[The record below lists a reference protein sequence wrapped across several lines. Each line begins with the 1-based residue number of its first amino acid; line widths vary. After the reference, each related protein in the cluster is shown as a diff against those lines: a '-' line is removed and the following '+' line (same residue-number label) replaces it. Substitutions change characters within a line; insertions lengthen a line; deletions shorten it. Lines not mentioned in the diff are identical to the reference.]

1 MSQIHFPFLTA
12 SSLTKSDTTT
22 VEKVGGE
29 GKPTEPEITKDTNAS
44 IMKEVITLDKQDEDI
59 DETQTLNSFFNDIQ
73 MVTPMEPITEETKYT
88 SLKMRILRNLVKTI
102 I

>member
-1 MSQIHFPFLTA
+1 M
-12 SSLTKSDTTT
+12 K
-22 VEKVGGE
+22 

-59 DETQTLNSFFNDIQ
+59 DETQTLDNFFNDIQ
-73 MVTPMEPITEETKYT
+73 KMVTPTEPITEEKIYT
-88 SLKMRILRNLVKTI
+88 LLKMRILRNLVKTI